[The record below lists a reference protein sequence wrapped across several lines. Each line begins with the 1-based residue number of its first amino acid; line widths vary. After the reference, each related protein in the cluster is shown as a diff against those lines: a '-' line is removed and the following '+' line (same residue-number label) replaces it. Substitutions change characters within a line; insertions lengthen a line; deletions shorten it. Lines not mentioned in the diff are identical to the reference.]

1 MTETITNVG
10 KLIKRSES
18 IKIARFL
25 SEKYPDDAPYE
36 MKEKLTQLLKFIR
49 NARLHKI
56 QGYRVR
62 MILRG
67 RLPEFIEKRHLF
79 KPSTWVADW
88 SDLA

>member
-10 KLIKRSES
+10 KLITRKES

-25 SEKYPDDAPYE
+25 YEEYPNDAPYE
-36 MKEKLTQLLKFIR
+36 LKQKLTELLKFIR

-67 RLPEFIEKRHLF
+67 KLPDFIEEKHLL